1 MARIKKM
8 ESGGKSALGMKS
20 VKSGFDKNP
29 GVTRADIIVAAK
41 KEAKDG
47 KSIKKAQT
55 GTKTKV
61 SLRSGQLKRLGR
73 LSGKNPDKAQKVG
86 EKMVERATRRQ
97 RGKEYLK
104 KNAPKFIPEVPEV
117 EAKRG
122 IKVKKARGGAT
133 LSPSKSSISKRL
145 GSYPKTIGKAEAGGL
160 FGGKGPSCG
169 TPRGAERK
177 AARQAR
183 RAVRNPKMEMG
194 GSMKKCK
201 GGCY

>member
-122 IKVKKARGGAT
+122 IKVKKAR
-133 LSPSKSSISKRL
+133 S
-145 GSYPKTIGKAEAGGL
+145 KAEAGGM
-160 FGGKGPSCG
+160 FGGKRPSCG

-183 RAVRNPKMEMG
+183 RAVRNPKFEMG